1 MSVPAQINQAA
12 AALTY
17 REDVRAEDV
26 ARIRAIV
33 TAAAN
38 FSGEEID
45 IAAELAEERLARGPA
60 SGYEFIFAERDGVV
74 QGYACYGLIP
84 GTVARY
90 DLYWVAV
97 DPQAQRYRIGA
108 ELVRRVETAVRE
120 RGGERIY
127 IDTST
132 SEAYAPARGFYTR
145 MGYRRAAELPDFY
158 KAGDGK
164 IIFLKVL

>member
-1 MSVPAQINQAA
+1 MFPVIH
-12 AALTY
+12 Y
-17 REDVRAEDV
+17 RDDVRPADV
-26 ARIRAIV
+26 ARIREIV

-38 FSGEEID
+38 FSNEEIA
-45 IAAELAEERLARGPA
+45 IAAELAEERLARGLA
-60 SGYEFIFAERDGVV
+60 SGYEFIFAENDGAIG
-74 QGYACYGLIP
+74 GYACYGPIP

-97 DPQAQRYRIGA
+97 DPAAQRHRIGA
-108 ELVRRVETAVRE
+108 ELVGKVEAAVRE

-132 SEAYAPARGFYTR
+132 SAAYAPARGFYAR
-145 MGYRRAAELPDFY
+145 MGYQRAAELPDFY

-164 IIFLKVL
+164 LILLKVL